1 MEITPFEIYLVMQ
14 LNSLCWLLLIL
25 CTVTGGVS
33 VVSFINLLCISTT
46 LRDSFEEERALFK
59 RVLKTSVPLS
69 IVFLLLFVVTPS
81 TKTVAAMYVIPN
93 IVNNENVQK
102 LPDEMLQLF
111 QKSIKDM
118 MPKQRIED
126 AQIQDNPHQHT
137 L

>member
-33 VVSFINLLCISTT
+33 VVSFINLLCISAT
-46 LRDSFEEERALFK
+46 LRDAFEERALFK
-59 RVLKTSVPLS
+59 RILKISVPLN

-111 QKSIKDM
+111 RESIKGM
-118 MPKQRIED
+118 MPKQRIES
-126 AQIQDNPHQHT
+126 ANT
-137 L
+137 G